1 MRGTSLKILH
11 IALVTIFA
19 CQLLSCT
26 STKKVIYF
34 SDLSDTA
41 TAGTL
46 NKAQISF
53 ETPIQK
59 NDQLSVTVGGSNPAD
74 LIALNS
80 GAVVS
85 AGEQA
90 NGYLVEADGTIKL
103 PFIGKIKAEGLTR
116 LQLEDTLTRFF
127 SDYTKNPTVNV
138 RFLNYRFSVMGE
150 VNNKGRFPMTNERM
164 TILEA
169 ISIAGDLTELG
180 RRENILVVREENGV
194 RNFARV
200 NLLSKDLF
208 NSPYF
213 YLKTN
218 DLVYVEPVKSKFI
231 TRTGLPQYLGLASI
245 VVTLLLTII
254 TVSK

>member
-1 MRGTSLKILH
+1 M
-11 IALVTIFA
+11 
-19 CQLLSCT
+19 SCT

-34 SDLSDTA
+34 NDLSDTA
-41 TAGTL
+41 TAG
-46 NKAQISF
+46 NINNAKINF
-53 ETPIQK
+53 ESLIQK
-59 NDQLSVTVGGSNPAD
+59 NDKLAITIGGSNTTD
-74 LIALNS
+74 LLTLNS
-80 GAVVS
+80 AAGAA
-85 AGEQA
+85 AGEGA

-103 PFIGKIKAEGLTR
+103 PFLGKIKAEGLSR
-116 LQLEDTLTRFF
+116 LQLEDTLTKQFL
-127 SDYTKNPTVNV
+127 DYTKNPIVNV
-138 RFLNYRFSVMGE
+138 RFLNYQFSVMGE
-150 VNNKGRFPMTNERM
+150 VNNKGKFPMVNERT

-169 ISIAGDLTELG
+169 LSIAGDLTELG
-180 RRENILVVREENGV
+180 RRENVLLIREVNGV

-218 DLVYVEPVKSKFI
+218 DIVYVEPVKSKFI
-231 TRTGLPQYLGLASI
+231 SRTGLPQYLGLASI